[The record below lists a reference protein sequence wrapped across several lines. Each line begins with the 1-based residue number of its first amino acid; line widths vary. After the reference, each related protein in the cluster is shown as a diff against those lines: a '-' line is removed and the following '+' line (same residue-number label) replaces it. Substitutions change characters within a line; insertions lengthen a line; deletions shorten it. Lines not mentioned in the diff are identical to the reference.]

1 MNQLSVEQFELCLQY
16 LNLISGIEEGF
27 EYITASF
34 TDFSKTEGE
43 LILSD
48 ILEALTM
55 IAHTNIIL
63 GPLFI
68 EDESIQQTIRNFQ
81 NVIYAAF
88 QLEGHFDEYDK
99 KVKVVSSFLLP
110 AFSNWKVS
118 ARNSLSGYIVQ

>member
-1 MNQLSVEQFELCLQY
+1 MKQLTVEQFELCLQY

-34 TDFSKTEGE
+34 SDFSKTEGDI
-43 LILSD
+43 ILSD

-55 IAHTNIIL
+55 IAQTNMIL

-81 NVIYAAF
+81 NVINAAF

-99 KVKVVSSFLLP
+99 MVKVVSNFLLP
-110 AFSNWKVS
+110 TFSNWKVS